1 MPAVRVAVFAL
12 LLANLLFLGWAEW
25 IDVPARE
32 PNPTANLPRLALA
45 SERPDARSAA
55 APAPT
60 GDAPAAPAPQCVS
73 VGPFDD
79 PASAEKAA
87 DILRAKRFAPRQ
99 RTAQASAVRRY
110 WVYLGGLKRPGQV
123 TGILKSLE
131 RKGIDNAE
139 AMPVEQGVRR
149 VSLGLFSDRA
159 RAELRAGALRALGFA
174 PKVTTRD
181 LPGTVY
187 WLDLRVAGGATAV
200 PLEGL
205 GPLTGDSQIA
215 VAACPATVAAGPAGA
230 GEPPP
235 TAAPSSSVPPPGS
248 GSTGAS
254 GPSGQPE

>member
-1 MPAVRVAVFAL
+1 MRVAVFAL

-25 IDVPARE
+25 IDVPAPE
-32 PNPTANLPRLALA
+32 PNPTANLPRLTLA
-45 SERPDARSAA
+45 SERPDPGSAA
-55 APAPT
+55 APAPAA
-60 GDAPAAPAPQCVS
+60 GGAPAAPAPQCVS

-87 DILRAKRFAPRQ
+87 DILRARSFAPRQ
-99 RTAQASAVRRY
+99 RTAQAAAVRRY

-123 TGILKSLE
+123 TAILKSLE

-149 VSLGLFSDRA
+149 VSLGVFSDRA
-159 RAELRAGALRALGFA
+159 RAELRAGALRAMGFA

-187 WLDLRVAGGATAV
+187 WLDLRVVGGTTAV

-215 VAACPATVAAGPAGA
+215 VAACPATVSVGPVGAGDAPPAAAPAAAGQT
-230 GEPPP
+230 PPP
-235 TAAPSSSVPPPGS
+235 RAA
-248 GSTGAS
+248 AA
-254 GPSGQPE
+254 SGQPEQPEQ

>member
-1 MPAVRVAVFAL
+1 VRVAVFAL

-25 IDVPARE
+25 IDVPAPE
-32 PNPTANLPRLALA
+32 PNPSANLPRLTLA
-45 SERPDARSAA
+45 SERRDPRAAA
-55 APAPT
+55 AP
-60 GDAPAAPAPQCVS
+60 PAAATSTPAAAAPQCVS

-87 DILRAKRFAPRQ
+87 DMLRARSFAPRQ
-99 RTAQASAVRRY
+99 RTVQAAAVRRY

-123 TGILKSLE
+123 TAILKSLE

-139 AMPVEQGVRR
+139 AMPLEQGVRR

-181 LPGTVY
+181 LPATVY
-187 WLDLRVAGGATAV
+187 WLDLTVPGGATAV

-215 VAACPATVAAGPAGA
+215 AAACPAAVSAGPAGA
-230 GEPPP
+230 PPP
-235 TAAPSSSVPPPGS
+235 AAAPSSPVSAPAS
-248 GSTGAS
+248 GSKGASGS
-254 GPSGQPE
+254 GPSGQP